1 MIFRLEENSEV
12 SLNMAHMPLVLI
24 LVDGMRPD
32 GLLQAHVPML
42 RRLMEIGTYSFTAR
56 TVLPSLT
63 LPCITAMMLGVSPQ
77 VHGTLTN
84 RFASHAWDG
93 TGVIDLLHAAGY
105 KIAAFTNW
113 EQLRDLSQPGSLDLS
128 ICLNTSESYSL
139 PLGESDEQLVA
150 MTISALQS
158 HSMDFIFLYLGCVD
172 TAGHKYGWMSPEY
185 IRTIENAD
193 RCIEQFL
200 SELPANTAV
209 IVTADHGGVGHSH
222 GLDSDEEMFIP
233 LIIHNAGL
241 THDAIQRPV
250 SILDIAP
257 TIAAYFG
264 ISAPT
269 SWEGISLFP

>member
-1 MIFRLEENSEV
+1 MEHR
-12 SLNMAHMPLVLI
+12 PLALI

-32 GLLQAHVPML
+32 GLLQAQVPTL
-42 RRLMEIGTYSFTAR
+42 KRLMAEGAHSLSAR

-84 RFASHAWDG
+84 RFASQAWDG
-93 TGVIDLLHAAGY
+93 PGLIDLLHAAGY
-105 KIAAFTNW
+105 KTATFTNW

-139 PLGESDEQLVA
+139 PIGESDERLVT
-150 MTISALQS
+150 MTISALYSQP
-158 HSMDFIFLYLGCVD
+158 MDFIFLYLGCVD

-193 RCIEQFL
+193 RCIEHFL
-200 SELPANTAV
+200 SELPANTTV
-209 IVTADHGGVGHSH
+209 IVTADHGGVGYSH
-222 GLDSDEEMFIP
+222 GFDSDEELFIP
-233 LIIHNAGL
+233 FIIHNAGL
-241 THDAIQRPV
+241 IHGDIQRPV

-264 ISAPT
+264 ISVPT
-269 SWEGISLFP
+269 GWEGISLLS